1 MREKTV
7 NRTRKQIH
15 DKDLANVEVALR
27 RAAKRARALA
37 KETGTPLIVYERGS
51 VVKKF
56 IGKEKSRQA

>member
-1 MREKTV
+1 M
-7 NRTRKQIH
+7 NRAKKQIH

-27 RAAKRARALA
+27 RAAKRARAIA
-37 KETGTPLIVYERGS
+37 EQTHTPLVVYERGS